1 MYLKNGREIYES
13 DDYPGVFIDANTGQY
28 CNERGQYIGGNV
40 DMGDTPGHKLN
51 FKNKR
56 RRKA

>member
-13 DDYPGVFIDANTGQY
+13 DNYPGVFIDANTGQY
-28 CNERGQYIGGNV
+28 CNEKGQYMGGNV
-40 DMGDTPGHKLN
+40 DNGDSPGRRFN

-56 RRKA
+56 RR